1 MIDPKD
7 MAHCEEA
14 IRHGSLSFH
23 AASRALPKSV
33 REPALAL
40 YAFCR
45 LADDEVDL
53 KADKAPAVLAL
64 QERMEAA
71 FAGEPMDT
79 PMDRAFAA
87 MVRQHDMPKELPQ
100 ALLEGLAWDAQER
113 RYETLSD
120 VRSYSARVASAVGA
134 MMCVLMGVRD
144 RNALARACDLGVA
157 MQLTN
162 ISRDVGEDALEGRL
176 YLPMEWLSQA
186 GIDVEQFLAN
196 PKPTKAIRQMVR
208 RLVMESERLYLRSE
222 AGITRLP
229 VSCRPGIFAAR
240 HIYAGIGKV
249 IRDQSYQTITIRA
262 RTSKSRKIG
271 LMGLSILRSASSLVM
286 PQSAVLYAKPLEEV
300 KFLVDAAADGK
311 YDSRDWAD
319 QFCDAMAQLR
329 KFDKM
334 KIQT

>member
-249 IRDQSYQTITIRA
+249 IHHNPCTDLKITQNRA
-262 RTSKSRKIG
+262 YGSLYFALCLQFGHAAIG
-271 LMGLSILRSASSLVM
+271 G
-286 PQSAVLYAKPLEEV
+286 PLC
-300 KFLVDAAADGK
+300 KTFGGG
-311 YDSRDWAD
+311 
-319 QFCDAMAQLR
+319 
-329 KFDKM
+329 
-334 KIQT
+334 

>member
-186 GIDVEQFLAN
+186 GIDVEQFLATQN
-196 PKPTKAIRQMVR
+196 QPRPFGKWCAVWLWKARGFICAPRLGSHACLCPVARVFLQHAISMPGLARSFEIRVTKPSQSVHGPQNHAKSGLWVSLFCALPPVWSCRNRRSFMQNLWR
-208 RLVMESERLYLRSE
+208 RLN
-222 AGITRLP
+222 
-229 VSCRPGIFAAR
+229 F
-240 HIYAGIGKV
+240 
-249 IRDQSYQTITIRA
+249 
-262 RTSKSRKIG
+262 
-271 LMGLSILRSASSLVM
+271 
-286 PQSAVLYAKPLEEV
+286 
-300 KFLVDAAADGK
+300 
-311 YDSRDWAD
+311 
-319 QFCDAMAQLR
+319 
-329 KFDKM
+329 
-334 KIQT
+334 

>member
-7 MAHCEEA
+7 IAHSEEA

-196 PKPTKAIRQMVR
+196 PKPTKAIRKMVR

-229 VSCRPGIFAAR
+229 VSCRRVFLQHAISMPGLAR
-240 HIYAGIGKV
+240 SFE
-249 IRDQSYQTITIRA
+249 IRVTKPSQSVHGPQNHA
-262 RTSKSRKIG
+262 KSG
-271 LMGLSILRSASSLVM
+271 LWVSLFCALPPVWSCRNRRSFMQNLWRR
-286 PQSAVLYAKPLEEV
+286 LN
-300 KFLVDAAADGK
+300 F
-311 YDSRDWAD
+311 
-319 QFCDAMAQLR
+319 
-329 KFDKM
+329 
-334 KIQT
+334 